1 MLLPLLEPLLSV
13 PFPVEPVLLPF
24 PVLPEPV
31 LLPVPDAP
39 DPVDPEA
46 PEPVSGLLVLPEPV
60 LLADPVLLPLP
71 VLALPVLLP
80 DIPAPLPLPVEF
92 MSPLFP
98 VLSPLWCLCFLC
110 LPFWVSCEF
119 WVSVEDD
126 DPLPC
131 EAVDCPDVEPVLE
144 P

>member
-1 MLLPLLEPLLSV
+1 VVLLPLLEPLLPV

-60 LLADPVLLPLP
+60 LLADPVLLP
-71 VLALPVLLP
+71 LPVLLP